1 MKVIYTSPNR
11 SHHYRYALALHEAG
25 ILHKFISGFS
35 RWSPRAAFTEIG
47 DKLVRSDKIQSIYLA
62 SLKFKVPKSISSQLA
77 YLAKIEQDNACIK
90 YLDDADI
97 FMYYNGSGLNASKQA
112 KRKGKIVIAEAVNS
126 HVQYQENLMKEE
138 YESLNLEWQPF
149 HDKEKARRIEEYH
162 IADYILMPSNFVKR
176 SFIEAGFPEH
186 KLIRVPYG
194 FNQLTT
200 SPELAD
206 NKDRDTF
213 TVLYVGSISVRKGL
227 KYLIE
232 AFRLLNHPNKKL
244 VIVGPESNP
253 NGLADIIIPDGVVFT
268 GILKGQELEAAYKRA
283 NVFCLPSIEEGL
295 ALVLGEALSFGVPI
309 IATENTGADDI
320 IADGEEGFI
329 VPIRNSK
336 SVADK
341 LQLLA
346 DDKQLYENM
355 KAKAVKKATGLK
367 GWDETGR
374 LLIASLND
382 VFAAK
387 K

>member
-11 SHHYRYALALHEAG
+11 SHHYRYALALHQAG
-25 ILHKFISGFS
+25 ILHKFVSGFS

-62 SLKFKVPKSISSQLA
+62 SLKFKAPKSISTQLA

-97 FMYYNGSGLNASKQA
+97 FMYYNGSGLNASKKA
-112 KRKGKIVIAEAVNS
+112 KSKGKIVIVEAVNS

-138 YESLNLEWQPF
+138 YESLKLQWQPF
-149 HDKEKARRIEEYH
+149 HDKEKVRRIEEYH

-194 FNQLTT
+194 FNQLSGNT
-200 SPELAD
+200 ELAD
-206 NKDRDTF
+206 NIGNDTF
-213 TVLYVGSISVRKGL
+213 TILYVGSISVRKGL
-227 KYLIE
+227 RYLIE

-244 VIVGPESNP
+244 VIVGPENNP
-253 NGLADIIIPDGVVFT
+253 NGLADVVIPEGVVFT
-268 GILKGQELEAAYKRA
+268 GILKGQELEAAYKSA
-283 NVFCLPSIEEGL
+283 SVFCLPSIEEGL

-320 IADGEEGFI
+320 ITNGEEGFI

-336 SVADK
+336 SIADK

-346 DDKQLYENM
+346 DDEQLYSTM

>member
-25 ILHKFISGFS
+25 MLHKFVSGFS
-35 RWSPRAAFTEIG
+35 RWSPRAAFSEIG
-47 DKLVRSDKIQSIYLA
+47 NKLVRSDKIQSIYLA
-62 SLKFKVPKSISSQLA
+62 SLKFKAPKAISSQLA

-97 FMYYNGSGLNASKQA
+97 FMYYNGSGLNASKKA
-112 KRKGKIVIAEAVNS
+112 KSKGKIVIAEAVNS

-138 YESLNLEWQPF
+138 YESLNLQWQPF

-176 SFIEAGFPEH
+176 SFIAAGFPES

-200 SPELAD
+200 NAEIEDSKKE
-206 NKDRDTF
+206 NTF

-227 KYLIE
+227 RYLIE
-232 AFRLLNHPNKKL
+232 AFRLLSHPNKKL

-253 NGLADIIIPDGVVFT
+253 NGLADIVIPDGVVFT
-268 GILKGQELEAAYKRA
+268 GILKGQELEAAYKSA
-283 NVFCLPSIEEGL
+283 SVFCLPSIEEGL

-320 IADGEEGFI
+320 IIDSEEGFI
-329 VPIRNSK
+329 VPIRS
-336 SVADK
+336 SDAIAEK

-346 DDKQLYENM
+346 DDRQLYENM

-374 LLIASLND
+374 LLIASLKD